1 MQPAAPRLFA
11 ALPQLALAL
20 LGLGALA
27 GVIAPRV
34 EARRAH
40 ARDLERVRTMER
52 VRTALERFRRVHG
65 DYPHSRGEWST
76 SLDDDFL
83 CALVERGLLEC
94 APRDPRNEP
103 AFHYRYARYDEGTH
117 GCVGSGPYFV
127 LAATAFEDPRF
138 AARHTGWFKCLAR
151 NWNSEFAYVTGGGAA
166 LE

>member
-1 MQPAAPRLFA
+1 MQSAAPRLA
-11 ALPQLALAL
+11 SALPRLALAL

-27 GVIAPRV
+27 GVIVPRV

-52 VRTALERFRRVHG
+52 VRTVLERYRRVHG
-65 DYPHSRGEWST
+65 DYPPSRCEWST
-76 SLDDDFL
+76 SLDADFL
-83 CALVERGLLEC
+83 GALVEQGLLDS

-103 AFHYRYARYDEGTH
+103 AFHYAYARYEAGAH

-127 LAATAFEDPRF
+127 LAVTAFEDERF
-138 AARHTGWFKCLAR
+138 AARHTGWFKCMAR
-151 NWNSEFAYVTGGGAA
+151 SWNSEFAYVTGGGAA